1 MDPGLRTAL
10 LLGGLLFV
18 VLFAAMT
25 LTVALNDGVTILVVA
40 SVVIIGMLGA
50 ALIGA
55 LRDPPD

>member
-1 MDPGLRTAL
+1 MDPGLRTVL

-25 LTVALNDGVTILVVA
+25 LTVALTDGVTILVVT
-40 SVVIIGMLGA
+40 SVVIVGMLGA